1 MDGYDLQDTL
11 VRINYSGSF
20 GERQLI
26 ANIAKAEVLYKPTGD
41 FVVVTAQQDN
51 PQIHAAIKHMVN
63 EKFPNCQGVYFVSGG
78 EHTVA
83 IKKAASIERLKLK
96 SFTDNNRKILATIK
110 ELLPNV
116 SLYVMTGSGRKK
128 Y

>member
-11 VRINYSGSF
+11 VKIDYSGAF

-26 ANIAKAEVLYKPTGD
+26 ANIAEAKVIYTPSGD

-51 PQIHAAIKHMVN
+51 PQIHAAIKHMIN

-83 IKKAASIERLKLK
+83 IKKAASIKRLNLK
-96 SFTDNNRKILATIK
+96 SFTDNNRNILATIK
-110 ELLPNV
+110 ELLPTV
-116 SLYVMTGSGRKK
+116 SLFVMTSTGRKK